1 MRVSNCNEISS
12 LTVEISKNPLSPLE
26 KLKFSAETKFKKHES
41 SLTKIRFIKY
51 QTIGF
56 WTVGSTPCEKKWVS
70 NQKKSIILTLNNI
83 SEKSLSKTQKGKVIN
98 FHGGTTEKITKQL
111 DDLIKGKPEDL
122 IVHVGTNDIANKVN
136 IFNNVKKIFR
146 KVSKDSSLTQL
157 AFSSIIIRKD
167 KNNFE
172 KSILEANNRLRNYYR
187 ERGLGYIENNGI
199 KEVHLGKKRLNLNKK
214 GNSALE
220 KVCCA
225 TLTEKND
232 LFFPLT

>member
-1 MRVSNCNEISS
+1 M
-12 LTVEISKNPLSPLE
+12 
-26 KLKFSAETKFKKHES
+26 
-41 SLTKIRFIKY
+41 
-51 QTIGF
+51 
-56 WTVGSTPCEKKWVS
+56 
-70 NQKKSIILTLNNI
+70 
-83 SEKSLSKTQKGKVIN
+83 IN
-98 FHGGTTEKITKQL
+98 FHGGTTEKITNQL

-157 AFSSIIIRKD
+157 VFSSIIIRKD

-172 KSILEANNRLRNYYR
+172 KSIIEANNRLRNYYW

-199 KEVHLGKKRLNLNKK
+199 KEVDLGKKHLNLNKK
-214 GNSALE
+214 GKSALE
-220 KVCCA
+220 KVCYV
-225 TLTEKND
+225 TLTEKNG